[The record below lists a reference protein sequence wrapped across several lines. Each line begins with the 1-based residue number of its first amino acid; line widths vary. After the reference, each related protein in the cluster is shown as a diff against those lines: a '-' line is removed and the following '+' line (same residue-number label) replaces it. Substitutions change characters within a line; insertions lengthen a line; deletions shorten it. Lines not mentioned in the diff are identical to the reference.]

1 MQKKILLLFISLSFL
16 AKAQNNKKI
25 TITGSVL
32 EQGTDM
38 PLEYASVVLIENQN
52 PTKKVGVAT
61 DFDGNFS
68 IDITPGTYTVQLDY
82 ISFKQKKIANKTFTQ
97 NTNLGKLFLSAD
109 LAQLSEISV
118 VAERSTVEIK
128 LDKKVYNVG
137 KDMVVKGGTA
147 GDVLNNVPS
156 VTVDTDGTVALRGNS
171 SVRILIDGRPSGI
184 VGINI
189 ENFLRTLP
197 ADAIEK
203 VEVITSPSARYDAE
217 GGGGIINIV
226 LRKGKT
232 NGLNGS
238 LMVMAGDP
246 ETYGANANINF
257 KNEKFNLFSNIGYND
272 RTTLGN
278 FINNSRYLNDDN
290 TTERFAQERRNNTR
304 NNRGHNVNFGVE
316 YFITENASIING
328 INFRKDDS
336 FNNEN
341 VDFFYFDQNN
351 ISTFDRNRFNATT
364 GDEISVEYN
373 LNFTQKFK
381 KDDHKLTI
389 DIAVSDNNEN
399 DYSTITDQVINNPS
413 SLFIENTAN
422 LQKQQRNLIQSD
434 YVLPIGE
441 NSRFEAGYRGS
452 FLNSTTDFSVTPNTA
467 YTNFLEYNEYIN
479 ALYSQFGSKINKF
492 SYFFGLRFEDN
503 NIDVNSITTNN
514 FNNKKY
520 NNLFPSATLNYE
532 FSEETS
538 VSINYSKRVNRPRGR
553 FLSPFST
560 YSSNINIF
568 QGNPDLNPSFT
579 DNIEL
584 SLLQR
589 WNKLTLTSAIYT
601 NQTEN
606 SFQFIRKESGDF
618 VDGIPVIVSTPINL
632 TNESRYGFEFN
643 ANYTPYKWW
652 RINGSFNF
660 FLTQNRGDYT
670 YTNYLGENITQNFDV
685 DASSYFTRISSK
697 ITLPKGIDFQTNY
710 FYSGPQNNA
719 QGKYYSMSSLDLA
732 FSKDILKE
740 KATVNLN
747 VSDLFNTRKRRFDT
761 FIPGSV
767 DSYSAFQW
775 RQRQINLSFTYR
787 FNKKKEREGRSQNG
801 GGGDEYM

>member
-1 MQKKILLLFISLSFL
+1 MQKKFLLLFISISFL

-61 DFDGNFS
+61 DFNGNFS
-68 IDITPGTYTVQLDY
+68 IYITPGTYTVQLDY

-109 LAQLSEISV
+109 LAQLSEVSV

-351 ISTFDRNRFNATT
+351 ISTFDRNRFNAST

-399 DYSTITDQVINNPS
+399 DYSTITDQVINNPI

-452 FLNSTTDFSVTPNTA
+452 FLNSTTDFSVTPNTT

-632 TNESRYGFEFN
+632 TNKTRYGFEFN

-719 QGKYYSMSSLDLA
+719 QGSYFSLSSLDLG

-787 FNKKKEREGRSQNG
+787 FNKKKEREGRSQGG
-801 GGGDEYM
+801 GGGDEFM

>member
-1 MQKKILLLFISLSFL
+1 MQKKILLLFLSLSFL

-109 LAQLSEISV
+109 LAQLSEVSV

-399 DYSTITDQVINNPS
+399 DYSTITDQVINNPI

-775 RQRQINLSFTYR
+775 RQRQINMSFTYR
-787 FNKKKEREGRSQNG
+787 FNKKKEREGRSQGG

>member
-1 MQKKILLLFISLSFL
+1 MQKKFLLLFLSLSFL

-109 LAQLSEISV
+109 LAQLSEVSV

-373 LNFTQKFK
+373 INFTQKFK

-787 FNKKKEREGRSQNG
+787 FNKKKEREGRSQGG

>member
-1 MQKKILLLFISLSFL
+1 MQKKFLLLFLSLSFL

-109 LAQLSEISV
+109 LAQLSEVSV

-589 WNKLTLTSAIYT
+589 WDKLTLTSAIYT

>member
-1 MQKKILLLFISLSFL
+1 
-16 AKAQNNKKI
+16 
-25 TITGSVL
+25 
-32 EQGTDM
+32 M

-351 ISTFDRNRFNATT
+351 ISTFDRNRFNAST

-399 DYSTITDQVINNPS
+399 DYSTITDQVINNPI

-452 FLNSTTDFSVTPNTA
+452 FLNSTTDFSVTPNTT

-632 TNESRYGFEFN
+632 TNETRYGFEFN

-719 QGKYYSMSSLDLA
+719 QGSYFSLSSLDLG

-787 FNKKKEREGRSQNG
+787 FNKKKEREGRSQGG
-801 GGGDEYM
+801 GGGDEFM

>member
-1 MQKKILLLFISLSFL
+1 MQKKFLLLFICLSFL

-109 LAQLSEISV
+109 LAQLSEVSV

-351 ISTFDRNRFNATT
+351 ISTFDRNRFNAST

-399 DYSTITDQVINNPS
+399 DYSTITDQVINNPI

-452 FLNSTTDFSVTPNTA
+452 FLNSTTDFSVTPNTT

-632 TNESRYGFEFN
+632 TNKTRYGFEFN

-719 QGKYYSMSSLDLA
+719 QGSYFSLSSLDLG

-787 FNKKKEREGRSQNG
+787 FNKKKEREGRSQGG
-801 GGGDEYM
+801 GGGDEFM

>member
-1 MQKKILLLFISLSFL
+1 MQKKFLLLFISLSFL

-351 ISTFDRNRFNATT
+351 ISTFDRNRFNAST

-381 KDDHKLTI
+381 KNDHKLTI

-399 DYSTITDQVINNPS
+399 DYSTITDQVINNPI

-632 TNESRYGFEFN
+632 TNETRYGFEFN

-719 QGKYYSMSSLDLA
+719 QGSYFSLSSLDLG

-787 FNKKKEREGRSQNG
+787 FNKKKEREGRSQGG
-801 GGGDEYM
+801 GGGDEFM

>member
-1 MQKKILLLFISLSFL
+1 MQKKILLLFLSLSFL
-16 AKAQNNKKI
+16 SKAQNNKKI
-25 TITGSVL
+25 TITGFVL

-68 IDITPGTYTVQLDY
+68 IDITPGTYTLQLDY

-109 LAQLSEISV
+109 LAQLSEVSV

-351 ISTFDRNRFNATT
+351 ISTFDRNRFNATI

-503 NIDVNSITTNN
+503 KIDVNSITTNN

-589 WNKLTLTSAIYT
+589 WDKLTLTSAIYT

-787 FNKKKEREGRSQNG
+787 FNKKKEREGRSQGG
-801 GGGDEYM
+801 GGGDEFM

>member
-1 MQKKILLLFISLSFL
+1 M
-16 AKAQNNKKI
+16 
-25 TITGSVL
+25 
-32 EQGTDM
+32 
-38 PLEYASVVLIENQN
+38 
-52 PTKKVGVAT
+52 
-61 DFDGNFS
+61 
-68 IDITPGTYTVQLDY
+68 
-82 ISFKQKKIANKTFTQ
+82 
-97 NTNLGKLFLSAD
+97 
-109 LAQLSEISV
+109 
-118 VAERSTVEIK
+118 
-128 LDKKVYNVG
+128 
-137 KDMVVKGGTA
+137 
-147 GDVLNNVPS
+147 
-156 VTVDTDGTVALRGNS
+156 
-171 SVRILIDGRPSGI
+171 
-184 VGINI
+184 
-189 ENFLRTLP
+189 
-197 ADAIEK
+197 
-203 VEVITSPSARYDAE
+203 
-217 GGGGIINIV
+217 
-226 LRKGKT
+226 
-232 NGLNGS
+232 
-238 LMVMAGDP
+238 
-246 ETYGANANINF
+246 
-257 KNEKFNLFSNIGYND
+257 
-272 RTTLGN
+272 
-278 FINNSRYLNDDN
+278 
-290 TTERFAQERRNNTR
+290 
-304 NNRGHNVNFGVE
+304 
-316 YFITENASIING
+316 
-328 INFRKDDS
+328 
-336 FNNEN
+336 
-341 VDFFYFDQNN
+341 
-351 ISTFDRNRFNATT
+351 
-364 GDEISVEYN
+364 
-373 LNFTQKFK
+373 
-381 KDDHKLTI
+381 
-389 DIAVSDNNEN
+389 
-399 DYSTITDQVINNPS
+399 
-413 SLFIENTAN
+413 FIENTAN

-503 NIDVNSITTNN
+503 KIDVNSITTNN

-589 WNKLTLTSAIYT
+589 WDKLTLTSAIYT

-787 FNKKKEREGRSQNG
+787 FNKKKEREGRSQGG
-801 GGGDEYM
+801 GGGDEFM

>member
-1 MQKKILLLFISLSFL
+1 MQKKFLLLFLSLSFL
-16 AKAQNNKKI
+16 AKAQNYKKI

-82 ISFKQKKIANKTFTQ
+82 ISFKQNKIANKTFTQ

-109 LAQLSEISV
+109 LAQLSEVSV

-238 LMVMAGDP
+238 LMLMAGDP

-532 FSEETS
+532 FSEKTS

-589 WNKLTLTSAIYT
+589 WDKLTLTSAIYT

-670 YTNYLGENITQNFDV
+670 YINYLGENITQNFDV

-787 FNKKKEREGRSQNG
+787 FNKKKEREGRSQGG
-801 GGGDEYM
+801 GGGDEFM

>member
-1 MQKKILLLFISLSFL
+1 
-16 AKAQNNKKI
+16 
-25 TITGSVL
+25 
-32 EQGTDM
+32 M

-351 ISTFDRNRFNATT
+351 ISTFDRNRFNAST

-381 KDDHKLTI
+381 KNDHKLTI

-399 DYSTITDQVINNPS
+399 DYSTITDQVINNPI

-632 TNESRYGFEFN
+632 TNETRYGFEFN

-719 QGKYYSMSSLDLA
+719 QGSYFSLSSLDLG

-787 FNKKKEREGRSQNG
+787 FNKKKEREGRSQGG
-801 GGGDEYM
+801 GGGDEFM

>member
-1 MQKKILLLFISLSFL
+1 MQKKFLLLFLSLSFL
-16 AKAQNNKKI
+16 AKAQNYKKI

-82 ISFKQKKIANKTFTQ
+82 ISFKQNKIANKTFTQ

-109 LAQLSEISV
+109 LAQLSEVSV

-238 LMVMAGDP
+238 LMLMAGDP

-532 FSEETS
+532 FSEKTS

-589 WNKLTLTSAIYT
+589 WDKLTLTSAIYT

-787 FNKKKEREGRSQNG
+787 FNKKKEREGRSQGG
-801 GGGDEYM
+801 GGGDEFM

>member
-1 MQKKILLLFISLSFL
+1 MQKKILLLFLSLSFL
-16 AKAQNNKKI
+16 SKAQNNKKI
-25 TITGSVL
+25 TITGFVL

-82 ISFKQKKIANKTFTQ
+82 ISFKQNKIANKTFTQ

-109 LAQLSEISV
+109 LAQLSEVSV

-238 LMVMAGDP
+238 LMLMAGDP

-532 FSEETS
+532 FSEKTS

-589 WNKLTLTSAIYT
+589 WDKLTLTSAIYT

-787 FNKKKEREGRSQNG
+787 FNKKKEREGRSQGG
-801 GGGDEYM
+801 GGGDEFM